1 MAKLED
7 TISRFFGGNDGIF
20 GNRLLII
27 VVLVFLVLCTDIL
40 DNFFEDDSMW
50 IWVILI
56 ISIFGLIPVL
66 LFNFDD
72 SCY

>member
-7 TISRFFGGNDGIF
+7 TLSRFFGDCGFDFNGGI
-20 GNRLLII
+20 LII
-27 VVLVFLVLCTDIL
+27 IVLVFLLLCTDFL
-40 DNFFEDDSMW
+40 DDIFDVDNIW

-56 ISIFGLIPVL
+56 ILL

-72 SCY
+72 GCCC

>member
-7 TISRFFGGNDGIF
+7 TISRFFGGKDGIF
-20 GNRLLII
+20 GNGLLIVI
-27 VVLVFLVLCTDIL
+27 VLVFLLICTDIL
-40 DNFFEDDSMW
+40 DNFFLFDSIW
-50 IWVILI
+50 IWIILI
-56 ISIFGLIPVL
+56 ILL